1 MKKLDEKLSE
11 IFNVE
16 EIKTESFAL
25 EKLKETSDDKKESDF
40 DLARDTLRDLIAKN
54 NAVIDDIVSLARSS
68 ETARPFEVAG
78 QLLKT
83 QSEIAKGLVDL
94 HKQKKDIDDD
104 QGGDTIQTQNNI
116 VFAGSTSDLMKMISA
131 EKAKTIDVKEN

>member
-1 MKKLDEKLSE
+1 MKQFEEKLNQL
-11 IFNVE
+11 FNIE
-16 EIKTESFAL
+16 TFEQKPIEIKKIED
-25 EKLKETSDDKKESDF
+25 TSDDKKESDF

-94 HKQKKDIDDD
+94 HKQKKDIEKDD
-104 QGGDTIQTQNNI
+104 QEKIQTQNNI
-116 VFAGSTSDLMKMISA
+116 VFAGSTSDLMKMISS
-131 EKAKTIDVKEN
+131 ERAKTIDVKEK

>member
-1 MKKLDEKLSE
+1 MKQFEDKLNQLFNIETFEKP
-11 IFNVE
+11 VA
-16 EIKTESFAL
+16 EIKKIE
-25 EKLKETSDDKKESDF
+25 ETSADKKESDF

-94 HKQKKDIDDD
+94 HKQKKDIEHDEPEK
-104 QGGDTIQTQNNI
+104 IQTQNNI
-116 VFAGSTSDLMKMISA
+116 VFAGSTSDLMKMISS
-131 EKAKTIDVKEN
+131 ERAKVIDVKEK

>member
-1 MKKLDEKLSE
+1 MKQFEEKLNQL
-11 IFNVE
+11 FNME
-16 EIKTESFAL
+16 TFEQKPPEIKKIE
-25 EKLKETSDDKKESDF
+25 ETNNDKKESDF

-94 HKQKKDIDDD
+94 HKQKKDIDQDEP
-104 QGGDTIQTQNNI
+104 GKIETQNNI
-116 VFAGSTSDLMKMISA
+116 VFAGSTSDLMKMISG
-131 EKAKTIDVKEN
+131 ERAKIIDVKEK

>member
-1 MKKLDEKLSE
+1 MKQFEDKLNQLFNIETLEKP
-11 IFNVE
+11 VV
-16 EIKTESFAL
+16 EIKKIED
-25 EKLKETSDDKKESDF
+25 TSDDKKESDF

-94 HKQKKDIDDD
+94 HKQKKDIEQDEPEK
-104 QGGDTIQTQNNI
+104 IKTQNNI
-116 VFAGSTSDLMKMISA
+116 VFAGSTSELMKMIST
-131 EKAKTIDVKEN
+131 ERAKVIDVKEK

>member
-1 MKKLDEKLSE
+1 MKQFEDKLNQLFNIETLEKP
-11 IFNVE
+11 VV
-16 EIKTESFAL
+16 EIKKIED
-25 EKLKETSDDKKESDF
+25 TSDDKKESDF

-94 HKQKKDIDDD
+94 HKQKKDIEQDEPEK
-104 QGGDTIQTQNNI
+104 IKTQNNI
-116 VFAGSTSDLMKMISA
+116 VFAGSTSDLMKMISS
-131 EKAKTIDVKEN
+131 ERAKVIDVKEK

>member
-1 MKKLDEKLSE
+1 MKQFDKLNE
-11 IFNVE
+11 IFNIEKVDE
-16 EIKTESFAL
+16 KSFVL
-25 EKLKETSDDKKESDF
+25 EKIKETSDDKKESDF

-94 HKQKKDIDDD
+94 HKQKKDIDQDS
-104 QGGDTIQTQNNI
+104 TEKIQTQNNI
-116 VFAGSTSDLMKMISA
+116 VFAGSTSDLMKMISSERA
-131 EKAKTIDVKEN
+131 RTIDVKEK

>member
-1 MKKLDEKLSE
+1 MKQFEDKLNQLFNIETFEKP
-11 IFNVE
+11 VV
-16 EIKTESFAL
+16 EIKKIED
-25 EKLKETSDDKKESDF
+25 TSDDKKESDF

-94 HKQKKDIDDD
+94 HKQKKDIEQDEPEK
-104 QGGDTIQTQNNI
+104 IKTQNNI
-116 VFAGSTSDLMKMISA
+116 VFAGSTSDLMKMISS
-131 EKAKTIDVKEN
+131 ERAKVIDVKEE

>member
-1 MKKLDEKLSE
+1 MKQFEKNLEQLFNIETYEPKRLE
-11 IFNVE
+11 IQKIE
-16 EIKTESFAL
+16 D
-25 EKLKETSDDKKESDF
+25 TSNDKKESDF

-83 QSEIAKGLVDL
+83 QSEIAKGLFDL
-94 HKQKKDIDDD
+94 HKQKKDIEKDEP
-104 QGGDTIQTQNNI
+104 GKIETQNNI
-116 VFAGSTSDLMKMISA
+116 VFAGSTSDLMKMISS
-131 EKAKTIDVKEN
+131 ERAKTIDVKEK

>member
-1 MKKLDEKLSE
+1 MKQFEEKLNQL
-11 IFNVE
+11 FNIE
-16 EIKTESFAL
+16 TFEQKPIEIKKIE
-25 EKLKETSDDKKESDF
+25 ETNADKKESDF

-94 HKQKKDIDDD
+94 HKQKKDIDQDEP
-104 QGGDTIQTQNNI
+104 GKIETQNNI
-116 VFAGSTSDLMKMISA
+116 VFAGSTSDLMKMISG
-131 EKAKTIDVKEN
+131 ERAKIIDVKEK

>member
-1 MKKLDEKLSE
+1 MKQFEEKLNQLFNIETFEQKPIE
-11 IFNVE
+11 IQKIE
-16 EIKTESFAL
+16 
-25 EKLKETSDDKKESDF
+25 ETSDDKKESDF

-94 HKQKKDIDDD
+94 HKQKKDIEKDD
-104 QGGDTIQTQNNI
+104 QEKIQTQNNI
-116 VFAGSTSDLMKMISA
+116 VFAGSTSDLMKMISH
-131 EKAKTIDVKEN
+131 ERAKTIDVKEK

>member
-1 MKKLDEKLSE
+1 MKKIDQKLSE

-25 EKLKETSDDKKESDF
+25 EKIKETSDDKKESDF
-40 DLARDTLRDLIAKN
+40 DLARDTLRDLILKN

-94 HKQKKDIDDD
+94 HKQKKDIEDD
-104 QGGDTIQTQNNI
+104 GGDKIQTQNNI
-116 VFAGSTSDLMKMISA
+116 VFAGSTSDLMKMISSERA
-131 EKAKTIDVKEN
+131 RTIEAKTK

>member
-1 MKKLDEKLSE
+1 MKQFEDKLNQLFNIETFEKP
-11 IFNVE
+11 VV
-16 EIKTESFAL
+16 EIKKIED
-25 EKLKETSDDKKESDF
+25 TSDDKKESDF

-54 NAVIDDIVSLARSS
+54 NTVIDDIVSLARSS

-94 HKQKKDIDDD
+94 HKQKKDIEQDEPEK
-104 QGGDTIQTQNNI
+104 IKTQNNI
-116 VFAGSTSDLMKMISA
+116 VFAGSTSDLMKMISS
-131 EKAKTIDVKEN
+131 ERAKVIDVKEK

>member
-1 MKKLDEKLSE
+1 MKQFEDKLNQL
-11 IFNVE
+11 FNIK
-16 EIKTESFAL
+16 EIKNETFEL
-25 EKLKETSDDKKESDF
+25 EKIKETSDDKKESDF

-94 HKQKKDIDDD
+94 HKQKKDIEDDS
-104 QGGDTIQTQNNI
+104 GDRIQTQNNI
-116 VFAGSTSDLMKMISA
+116 VFAGSTSDLMKMISN
-131 EKAKTIDVKEN
+131 ERAKTIEAKTK

>member
-1 MKKLDEKLSE
+1 MKQFEEKLNE
-11 IFNVE
+11 LFNIE
-16 EIKTESFAL
+16 TFEQKPIEIKKIED
-25 EKLKETSDDKKESDF
+25 TSDDKKESDF

-94 HKQKKDIDDD
+94 HKQKKDIEKDE
-104 QGGDTIQTQNNI
+104 QEKIQTQNNI
-116 VFAGSTSDLMKMISA
+116 VFAGSTSDLMKMISS
-131 EKAKTIDVKEN
+131 ERAKTIDVKEK

>member
-1 MKKLDEKLSE
+1 MKQFEEKLNQL
-11 IFNVE
+11 FNME
-16 EIKTESFAL
+16 TFEQKPIEIKKIEDTNA
-25 EKLKETSDDKKESDF
+25 DKKESDF

-94 HKQKKDIDDD
+94 HKQKKDIDQDEP
-104 QGGDTIQTQNNI
+104 GKIETQNNI
-116 VFAGSTSDLMKMISA
+116 VFAGSTSDLMKMISG
-131 EKAKTIDVKEN
+131 ERAKIIDVKEK

>member
-1 MKKLDEKLSE
+1 MKDFSEKLNQL
-11 IFNVE
+11 FNIEPVE
-16 EIKTESFAL
+16 QKPQLIQKIED
-25 EKLKETSDDKKESDF
+25 TSSNKKESDF

-94 HKQKKDIDDD
+94 HKQKKDIDQDEPEK
-104 QGGDTIQTQNNI
+104 IQTQNNI
-116 VFAGSTSDLMKMISA
+116 VFAGSTSDLMKMISSERA
-131 EKAKTIDVKEN
+131 RTIDVKEK